1 MLAEAESMSPIVL
14 LLERAPE
21 AFLINGNKKL
31 TVFPLLQKKAVLIS
45 LYQIAAYFQRHV
57 FSRYLISFIEV

>member
-21 AFLINGNKKL
+21 AFLINGNKKIYRFPPSSKERN
-31 TVFPLLQKKAVLIS
+31 TNIIVSDSRVFLETC
-45 LYQIAAYFQRHV
+45 F
-57 FSRYLISFIEV
+57 